1 MIFIKNPVQIQ
12 KMRDAGKVLYEVLQR
27 IVSQVKP
34 GITTK
39 ELDIFAEN
47 LIRKANAIPSFL
59 GYMGFPASICT
70 SINQQVVH
78 GIPSHD
84 VVLNEGDII
93 SIDCGVILDGWQSDS
108 AITVGVGKIS
118 AEAEKLIKVTEECFF
133 AGVRQAVL
141 GKRLGDLGEAIQ
153 NHAEK
158 NGFYVIKNY
167 TGHGIGKDMHE
178 EPSVYNYRTNRRG
191 IRFMKNMTLAVEP
204 MIAIGT
210 SETKVL
216 NDEWTVETTD
226 GSLCS
231 HYEHTILINDGLPEL
246 LSYPGFT
253 WKEDA

>member
-1 MIFIKNPVQIQ
+1 MISIKNPLQVQ
-12 KMRDAGKVLYEVLQR
+12 KMRDAGKILYEVLQTT
-27 IVSQVKP
+27 VSYVKP

-39 ELDIFAEN
+39 ELDTIAES
-47 LIRKANAIPSFL
+47 LIRKHNAVPSFL
-59 GYMGFPASICT
+59 GYMGFPASLCT
-70 SINQQVVH
+70 SVNHQVVH
-78 GIPSHD
+78 GIPSHK
-84 VVLNEGDII
+84 VVLKEGDII

-118 AEAEKLIKVTEECFF
+118 PEAERLIKTTEESFF

-141 GKRLGDLGEAIQ
+141 GKRLNDLGGAIQ
-153 NHAEK
+153 DYAENK
-158 NGFYVIKNY
+158 GFYVIRNY
-167 TGHGIGKDMHE
+167 CGHGIGKDMHE
-178 EPSVYNYRTNRRG
+178 EPSVYNYRLAKHGT
-191 IRFMKNMTLAVEP
+191 RFIKNMTLAIEP
-204 MIAIGT
+204 MIAAGT

-216 NDEWTVETTD
+216 NDNWTVETVD